1 MAERSISQE
10 LRLKNIDE
18 AKTYFI
24 EETIENDFTSKKG
37 KKICTTLNCFEQLL
51 ALTSVVTEC
60 ISISAFDSLGGIP
73 IGNTSCALGLKIYAI
88 LQELKS
94 ISQ

>member
-24 EETIENDFTSKKG
+24 EETIENDFTMCGRIKNL
-37 KKICTTLNCFEQLL
+37 CHTT
-51 ALTSVVTEC
+51 
-60 ISISAFDSLGGIP
+60 GIE
-73 IGNTSCALGLKIYAI
+73 KY
-88 LQELKS
+88 KS
-94 ISQ
+94 IIKKKRRSMIKWYC